1 MIQRIQTIYLLLA
14 GIMPAFTFCL
24 PLARFTQG
32 DQTCLLYGCHY
43 NAAQM
48 AEMAGRHPFG
58 LAVLGLL
65 ALLLPLIAIGSFKNR
80 KRQLRQTNWAVAL
93 QAGWLLTYAAYSLS
107 VANRTAADFAP
118 GIGLAFP
125 LLAILFLLLAARGI
139 RKDEA
144 LVRAADRIR

>member
-1 MIQRIQTIYLLLA
+1 M
-14 GIMPAFTFCL
+14 
-24 PLARFTQG
+24 
-32 DQTCLLYGCHY
+32 
-43 NAAQM
+43 
-48 AEMAGRHPFG
+48 
-58 LAVLGLL
+58 
-65 ALLLPLIAIGSFKNR
+65 
-80 KRQLRQTNWAVAL
+80 AL

-107 VANRTAADFAP
+107 VANRTAADFTP